1 MKKTHLLL
9 LKQNVNKMMTFVLE
23 ELDVI
28 RMTIIVTTP
37 AVVLMKRRM
46 MMSLVHT
53 STLTSALCQPQ
64 G

>member
-46 MMSLVHT
+46 MMIILGGVEVYYIIITNS
-53 STLTSALCQPQ
+53 
-64 G
+64 